1 MSIYSFSMHN
11 DGALKRTQLDFNGLE
26 SSSVKAPDSKKIV
39 IFGGNSNTNFSDLSL
54 KDAGASIFSAESK
67 PAKASSESEEE
78 KSEAEK
84 PEKYTLPKLNI
95 TRKGNGTTSI
105 EEHNSPGGYKCV
117 STVKNAGSLES
128 ETQKMEVKDK
138 NGKTAFTVRRNGAA
152 TFYEDKNGNT
162 LYTSEINGNIE
173 TVKNAKGIVVYTCL
187 TEYDP
192 ETKETNL
199 IYKNSE
205 GKVITPEQ
213 AHKLENSLRSKEMK
227 DYAKCLCEAWKSAG
241 GEVTDKNNYFPI
253 IMM

>member
-1 MSIYSFSMHN
+1 MGNFSFSLHN
-11 DGALKRTQLDFNGLE
+11 DGVPKRTQLDFNGLE
-26 SSSVKAPDSKKIV
+26 LSSVKAPDSKKIV
-39 IFGGNSNTNFSDLSL
+39 IFGGDSNTNFSDLSL

-67 PAKASSESEEE
+67 PIKASSESQEE
-78 KSEAEK
+78 KNETEK

-95 TRKGNGTTSI
+95 TRKGNGMTSI

-128 ETQKMEVKDK
+128 ETQKMAVKDK
-138 NGKTAFTVRRNGAA
+138 NGKTAFIIRRNEAT

-162 LYTSEINGNIE
+162 LYTSERNGNLE
-173 TVKNAKGIVVYTCL
+173 TVKNAKGNTVYTCL
-187 TEYDP
+187 SEYDP
-192 ETKETNL
+192 KTGETNF
-199 IYKNSE
+199 IYKNAE
-205 GKVITPEQ
+205 GKVITSEQ

-253 IMM
+253 TMM